1 MKLCKINCIIN
12 KKILSAKIICVLLIT
27 IKGGVNLNVGSISSD
42 VIGIAALFFTIN
54 LAKRN
59 AVVDVYKT
67 KIYILASTITIIIL
81 SLEIM
86 DIWGQSLQNVEHIWL
101 YKLEN
106 VVGFLLTP
114 VVPFVLLYLY
124 NNDINNNKIFYSFP
138 LLLNSVISI
147 ATYKTGWIFY
157 FDQAAAYHR
166 GSLFAIPIVIGFF
179 YYILFM
185 ISILRND
192 SKYDRDDM
200 LFLKYVFFMPVL
212 GVSLQLQ
219 FIDFHIVWPSV
230 ALSLLLYYIFLREL
244 QFKYDVIS
252 GIMNRKAFEREMEIY
267 DNKDNVVAVVVLDL
281 NDLKKINDS
290 KGHHAGD
297 KAILISATVLQES
310 FEKIGKAYRIG
321 GDEFCALCE
330 GASEEDITKSLIKLE
345 KLLLEVNNIHD
356 IKIELAYGCAFYI
369 KEEDNSIYETF
380 KCADRRMYEHKAK
393 LKGLYGRRVDDMK
406 QASYNQ

>member
-1 MKLCKINCIIN
+1 M
-12 KKILSAKIICVLLIT
+12 
-27 IKGGVNLNVGSISSD
+27 NVGSIGSD

-67 KIYILASTITIIIL
+67 KIYVLASTITIMLL
-81 SLEIM
+81 SLEIL
-86 DIWGQSLQNVEHIWL
+86 DIWGQSIQNTEHIWL

-106 VVGFLLTP
+106 VMGFFLTP
-114 VVPFVLLYLY
+114 LVPFVLLFLY
-124 NNDINNNKIFYSFP
+124 NNEIKSNKVFCSFP

-157 FDQAAAYHR
+157 FDQAATYHR
-166 GSLFAIPIVIGFF
+166 GSLFLIPIAVGFF
-179 YYILFM
+179 YYIWLM
-185 ISILRND
+185 ISIMKND
-192 SKYDRDDM
+192 SKYEKDDM

-212 GVSLQLQ
+212 GVSLQLY
-219 FIDFHIVWPSV
+219 FVEFHIVWPSV
-230 ALSLLLYYIFLREL
+230 ALALLLYYIFLREL

-252 GIMNRKAFEREMEIY
+252 GIMNRKAFESEMEIY
-267 DNKDNVVAVVVLDL
+267 NGRDNVALVVLDL

-321 GDEFCALCE
+321 GDEFCALCA
-330 GASEEDITKSLIKLE
+330 GASESDIAKSLKKLE
-345 KLLLEVNNIHD
+345 NLLIEVNNIHD
-356 IKIELAYGCAFYI
+356 MKIELAYGCAFYM
-369 KEEDNSIYETF
+369 KEEDKSIYETF
-380 KCADRRMYEHKAK
+380 KYADRRMYEHKAK
-393 LKGLYGRRVDDMK
+393 LKGLYGRRADDMK
-406 QASYNQ
+406 LAPINQ

>member
-1 MKLCKINCIIN
+1 M
-12 KKILSAKIICVLLIT
+12 
-27 IKGGVNLNVGSISSD
+27 
-42 VIGIAALFFTIN
+42 FFTIN

-281 NDLKKINDS
+281 NDLKQINDS

-330 GASEEDITKSLIKLE
+330 GASEEDVTESLIKLE

-406 QASYNQ
+406 RASYNQ

>member
-1 MKLCKINCIIN
+1 
-12 KKILSAKIICVLLIT
+12 
-27 IKGGVNLNVGSISSD
+27 LNVGSIGSD

-67 KIYILASTITIIIL
+67 KIYVLASTITIILL
-81 SLEIM
+81 SLEIL
-86 DIWGQSLQNVEHIWL
+86 DIWGQNIHNVEHIWL

-106 VVGFLLTP
+106 VMGFFLTP
-114 VVPFVLLYLY
+114 VVPFVLLLLY
-124 NNDINNNKIFYSFP
+124 NNEINNNKVFYSFP

-147 ATYKTGWIFY
+147 ATYKTEWIFY
-157 FDQAAAYHR
+157 FDQAATYHR
-166 GSLFAIPIVIGFF
+166 GSLFAIPIAVGFF

-185 ISILRND
+185 ISILKND
-192 SKYDRDDM
+192 SKYEKDDM

-212 GVSLQLQ
+212 GVSLQLY
-219 FIDFHIVWPSV
+219 FVDFHIVWPSV
-230 ALSLLLYYIFLREL
+230 ALALLLYYIFLREL

-267 DNKDNVVAVVVLDL
+267 DSSDNVALVVLDL

-297 KAILISATVLQES
+297 KAILISATILQAS

-321 GDEFCALCE
+321 GDEFCALCA
-330 GASEEDITKSLIKLE
+330 GASEEDIAEALKRLETLLI
-345 KLLLEVNNIHD
+345 EVNNIHD
-356 IKIELAYGCAFYI
+356 MKIELAYGCAFYM
-369 KEEDNSIYETF
+369 KEEDKSIYETF
-380 KCADRRMYEHKAK
+380 KYADRRMYEHKAK
-393 LKGLYGRRVDDMK
+393 LKGLYGRRVDDVER
-406 QASYNQ
+406 ASFNQ

>member
-1 MKLCKINCIIN
+1 M
-12 KKILSAKIICVLLIT
+12 
-27 IKGGVNLNVGSISSD
+27 NVGSIGSD

-67 KIYILASTITIIIL
+67 KIYVLASTITIMLL
-81 SLEIM
+81 SLEIL
-86 DIWGQSLQNVEHIWL
+86 DIWGQSIQNTEHIWL

-106 VVGFLLTP
+106 VMGFFLTP
-114 VVPFVLLYLY
+114 LVPFVLLFLY
-124 NNDINNNKIFYSFP
+124 NNEIKSNKVFCSFP

-157 FDQAAAYHR
+157 FDQAATYHR
-166 GSLFAIPIVIGFF
+166 GSLFLIPIAVGFF
-179 YYILFM
+179 YYTWLM
-185 ISILRND
+185 ISIMKND
-192 SKYDRDDM
+192 SKYEKDDM

-212 GVSLQLQ
+212 GVSLQLY
-219 FIDFHIVWPSV
+219 FVEFHIVWPSV
-230 ALSLLLYYIFLREL
+230 ALALLLYYIFLREL

-252 GIMNRKAFEREMEIY
+252 GIMNRKAFESEMEIY
-267 DNKDNVVAVVVLDL
+267 DGRDNVALVVLDL

-321 GDEFCALCE
+321 GDEFCALCA
-330 GASEEDITKSLIKLE
+330 GASEADIAKSLKKLE
-345 KLLLEVNNIHD
+345 NLLIEVNNIHD
-356 IKIELAYGCAFYI
+356 MKIELAYGCAFYI
-369 KEEDNSIYETF
+369 KEEDKSIYETF
-380 KCADRRMYEHKAK
+380 KYADRRMYEHKAK
-393 LKGLYGRRVDDMK
+393 LKGLYGRRADDMK
-406 QASYNQ
+406 LAPINQ